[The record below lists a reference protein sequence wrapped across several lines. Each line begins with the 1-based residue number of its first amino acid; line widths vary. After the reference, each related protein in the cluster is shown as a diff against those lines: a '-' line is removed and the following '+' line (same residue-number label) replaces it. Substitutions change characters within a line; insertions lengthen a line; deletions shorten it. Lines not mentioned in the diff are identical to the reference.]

1 MELKSLTG
9 PGLIFPDLEGR
20 QASAVLLEL
29 SMRLS
34 EADVVS
40 SPEWLYEKLR
50 EREELGSTGIG
61 GGVAI
66 PHCKCKGVERVVI
79 AIGTSRQ
86 GIDFGAPDEKPVRLF
101 FVVLSPE
108 KEPAAHLQSLA
119 AISKWVKAD
128 EHVERILEAET
139 PTAILD
145 LLAEES
151 GE

>member
-1 MELKSLTG
+1 MKLKSLTG
-9 PGLIFPDLEGR
+9 PELIFPDLEGR
-20 QASAVLLEL
+20 QATAVLLEL

-34 EADVVS
+34 EADVVP

-61 GGVAI
+61 KGVAI
-66 PHCKCKGVERVVI
+66 PHCKCKGIERVII

-86 GIDFGAPDEKPVRLF
+86 GIDFGAPDEEPVRLF

-119 AISKWVKAD
+119 AISRWVKAD